1 MLFKNSKKR
10 FNCGDGNSLSKIN
23 NPCNFSVA
31 DKSLNSIS
39 NTDNTVNYNTVNY
52 NTVSYNTTT
61 YNTFSLKN
69 NMTFCMIPKPRCNK
83 CKK

>member
-23 NPCNFSVA
+23 NPCNFTIV
-31 DKSLNSIS
+31 DRNLNSIS
-39 NTDNTVNYNTVNY
+39 FNTDNTVSFNTM
-52 NTVSYNTTT
+52 
-61 YNTFSLKN
+61 SLKN
-69 NMTFCMIPKPRCNK
+69 NMTFCMIPKPRCSK

>member
-10 FNCGDGNSLSKIN
+10 FNCGQGNSLSKIN
-23 NPCNFSVA
+23 NPCNFSVV
-31 DKSLNSIS
+31 DKN
-39 NTDNTVNYNTVNY
+39 
-52 NTVSYNTTT
+52 NTTT

-69 NMTFCMIPKPRCNK
+69 NMTFCMIPKPRCSK

>member
-23 NPCNFSVA
+23 NPCKFNVL
-31 DKSLNSIS
+31 DKSYNYSMNSGDNS
-39 NTDNTVNYNTVNY
+39 GDNTVSFNTM
-52 NTVSYNTTT
+52 
-61 YNTFSLKN
+61 SLKN
-69 NMTFCMIPKPRCNK
+69 NMTFCMIPKPRCSK

>member
-31 DKSLNSIS
+31 DKSYNYSMNSG
-39 NTDNTVNYNTVNY
+39 DNSGDNSGVNSVSY
-52 NTVSYNTTT
+52 NTVSYNTM
-61 YNTFSLKN
+61 SLKN
-69 NMTFCMIPKPRCNK
+69 NMTFCMIPKPRCSK

>member
-10 FNCGDGNSLSKIN
+10 FNCGQGNSLSKIN
-23 NPCNFSVA
+23 NPCNFSVG
-31 DKSLNSIS
+31 NNNI
-39 NTDNTVNYNTVNY
+39 
-52 NTVSYNTTT
+52 T

-69 NMTFCMIPKPRCNK
+69 NMTFCMIPKPRCSN

>member
-23 NPCNFSVA
+23 NPCKFNVL

-39 NTDNTVNYNTVNY
+39 NTD

-69 NMTFCMIPKPRCNK
+69 NMTLCMIPKPRCSK